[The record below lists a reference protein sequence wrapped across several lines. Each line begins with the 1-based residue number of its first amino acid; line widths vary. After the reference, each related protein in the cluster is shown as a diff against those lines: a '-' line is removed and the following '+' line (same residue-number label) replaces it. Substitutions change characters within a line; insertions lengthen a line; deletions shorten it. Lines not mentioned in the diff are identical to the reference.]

1 EWANFRSTHS
11 SSGWSGRGGQCRNPY
26 ALDRNPSGSS
36 SGSGTAAAASL
47 CAAAVGT
54 ETDGSIVSPSNN
66 CGLVG
71 IKPTVGLVSRS
82 GIVPIAHSQDT
93 AGPMTRTV
101 RDAAILLTAMA
112 GIDAKDS
119 ATARGAR
126 YRGRDY
132 TQSLDPAGLKGARI
146 GIPRKKLFGYSD
158 GADRAGTDA
167 IAVMKEAGA
176 VIVDPAEIPRV
187 SDFEDPEFE
196 VLLYEFKGELN
207 AYLSARKGSLASL
220 ADLIEFN
227 SAHKARE
234 LPYFGQEILEMAVKK
249 GPLTEFKY
257 RQARATCVRYARTL
271 GIDAVMARH
280 RLGAIVC

>member
-1 EWANFRSTHS
+1 
-11 SSGWSGRGGQCRNPY
+11 
-26 ALDRNPSGSS
+26 
-36 SGSGTAAAASL
+36 
-47 CAAAVGT
+47 
-54 ETDGSIVSPSNN
+54 
-66 CGLVG
+66 
-71 IKPTVGLVSRS
+71 
-82 GIVPIAHSQDT
+82 
-93 AGPMTRTV
+93 MTRTV
-101 RDAAILLTAMA
+101 RDAAILLAAMA

-119 ATARGAR
+119 ATARSAR
-126 YRGRDY
+126 YTGRDY

-176 VIVDPAEIPRV
+176 VIIDPADIPRV

-196 VLLYEFKGELN
+196 VLLYEFKAGLN

-227 SAHKARE
+227 SAHRARE
-234 LPYFGQEILEMAVKK
+234 LPYFGQDILEMAEKK
-249 GPLTEFKY
+249 GPLTDFKY

-280 RLGAIVC
+280 RLDALVCPTSGPASLIDLVNGDYGSGSSSSAPAVAGYPHITVPGGFVFGLPVGISFIGRAWSEPTLFKLAYAFEQATKHRKTPTFAATVDLG